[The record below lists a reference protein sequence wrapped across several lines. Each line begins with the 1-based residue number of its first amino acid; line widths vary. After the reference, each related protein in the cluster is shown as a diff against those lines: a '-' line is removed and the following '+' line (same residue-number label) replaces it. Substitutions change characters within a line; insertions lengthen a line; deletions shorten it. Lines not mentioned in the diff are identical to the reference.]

1 MLEIKLNLKMKRKE
15 RKMFNW
21 LTNKIIDGYIKNKI
35 KEIKEI
41 DIKKKLLEYVNEH
54 KEEIIEKAKEAID
67 KLVKNL
73 VAKIIEKFKGE
84 DEA

>member
-1 MLEIKLNLKMKRKE
+1 
-15 RKMFNW
+15 MFKW
-21 LTNKIIDGYIKNKI
+21 LTNKIIDGYIKSKI

-41 DIKKKLLEYVNEH
+41 DIKQKLLEYINEH

-73 VAKIIEKFKGE
+73 VAKIIEKFKDKTE
-84 DEA
+84 E

>member
-1 MLEIKLNLKMKRKE
+1 
-15 RKMFNW
+15 MFNW

-41 DIKKKLLEYVNEH
+41 DIKQKLLEYVNEH
-54 KEEIIEKAKEAID
+54 KEEIIEKAKDAID

-73 VAKIIEKFKGE
+73 VAKIIEKFKDKTE
-84 DEA
+84 E

>member
-1 MLEIKLNLKMKRKE
+1 
-15 RKMFNW
+15 MFNW

-73 VAKIIEKFKGE
+73 VAKIIEKFKDKIE
-84 DEA
+84 E

>member
-1 MLEIKLNLKMKRKE
+1 
-15 RKMFNW
+15 MFNW

-73 VAKIIEKFKGE
+73 VQKIIEKFKDKIE
-84 DEA
+84 E

>member
-1 MLEIKLNLKMKRKE
+1 
-15 RKMFNW
+15 MFNW